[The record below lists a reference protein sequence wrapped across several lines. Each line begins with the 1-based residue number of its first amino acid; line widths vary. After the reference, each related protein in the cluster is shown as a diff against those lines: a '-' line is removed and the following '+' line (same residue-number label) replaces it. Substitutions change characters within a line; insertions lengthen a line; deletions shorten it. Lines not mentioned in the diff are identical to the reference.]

1 MFLFKNTLKLTQKN
15 LKLLAKMSSETLKT
29 HKIDVDGQTI
39 NYLKVGNGPKTVLC
53 FPGAL
58 GTIWSDF
65 KPQLE
70 NLDRDKFTIV
80 AWDPP
85 GYGYS
90 RPPNRNFG
98 INFYRNDAI
107 CAEKLMNKL
116 GINKYSLLG
125 WSDGGISSMI
135 LSAKYPEKVEKL
147 VCWGSNAYIVAD
159 EVKQC
164 ESLRD
169 ISKWS
174 DKMKA
179 PLIALYTEKGLLDMW
194 NAWCDTFVK
203 LYENGGDICKAEL
216 KQIKCPVFILHGDK
230 DPMVAAEHPD
240 YLLSNIKMAKLH
252 RFPNGKHNIHLRYA
266 EEFNS
271 LVTKFLLE

>member
-15 LKLLAKMSSETLKT
+15 LKLLAKMSTETLKT

-98 INFYRNDAI
+98 INFYRDDAI
-107 CAEKLMNKL
+107 CAEKFMNKL

-147 VCWGSNAYIVAD
+147 VCWGSNAYIVAE

-164 ESLRD
+164 ETDNRSKRKRHAERRQDFTVFAEKRGELNKMR
-169 ISKWS
+169 IS
-174 DKMKA
+174 
-179 PLIALYTEKGLLDMW
+179 PQLTL
-194 NAWCDTFVK
+194 
-203 LYENGGDICKAEL
+203 
-216 KQIKCPVFILHGDK
+216 
-230 DPMVAAEHPD
+230 AAYQ
-240 YLLSNIKMAKLH
+240 YLSTSK
-252 RFPNGKHNIHLRYA
+252 
-266 EEFNS
+266 
-271 LVTKFLLE
+271 